1 MSDTRL
7 ANFRKTLAQ
16 QGLSAFYMRNESDIY
31 WLCGFDDVFD
41 GEGAFS
47 LLVTPDQA
55 LLHTDSRYEIA
66 ARAAAQGS
74 AFTVSTQRA
83 SHERVAL
90 QALGVVKVAE
100 ETRENTGETS
110 RTAEASGE
118 AVSASE
124 AIAAT
129 TEEPPRLGVE
139 STLTLGEFRALEKA
153 AAPQPASA
161 TQPATAPQPASVT
174 HPATSPASAPAPQP
188 ALTFQETHDLCVNL
202 RAVKDATEIARLKA
216 AQAITD
222 AAFAHIIHYMRPGMT
237 ERQVQLELEHYMLC
251 HGAAGLAFT
260 SIVAT
265 GAHGASPHAVSND
278 TVLQAG
284 QCVVMDFGARAQ
296 GYCSDMTRMVFLGQ
310 PSQQLRHAYSVL
322 REANETVEALLA
334 PGITGAQA
342 HEKAEE
348 ILAAGGFAKKMG
360 HGLGHGVGIDIH
372 EQPNLSPKNTN
383 PLVAGNVV
391 TVEPGIYIAGEFGM
405 RLEDFG
411 VITDTGYQV
420 FTQTSHEMVII

>member
-90 QALGVVKVAE
+90 QALGVVKATE
-100 ETRENTGETS
+100 ETRENTGEAS
-110 RTAEASGE
+110 RIAEASGE

-124 AIAAT
+124 AIAT
-129 TEEPPRLGVE
+129 TAEEPLRLGVE

-153 AAPQPASA
+153 A
-161 TQPATAPQPASVT
+161 
-174 HPATSPASAPAPQP
+174 APQP